1 VSYPPQQ
8 PPYGGQPYGAP
19 QPAANDKTQLFGI
32 LGIVLGLICCG
43 LLGIV
48 FGILSMN
55 EAKKVGKPNTLGII
69 AIACGVLNIVGGI
82 VYQVAVRS

>member
-8 PPYGGQPYGAP
+8 PPYGGQPYG
-19 QPAANDKTQLFGI
+19 QPAASNDKTQLFGI

-43 LLGIV
+43 PAGIV
-48 FGILSMN
+48 LGILSMN

-69 AIACGVLNIVGGI
+69 AIVCGALNIILGI
-82 VYQVAVRS
+82 VYQFAIRS